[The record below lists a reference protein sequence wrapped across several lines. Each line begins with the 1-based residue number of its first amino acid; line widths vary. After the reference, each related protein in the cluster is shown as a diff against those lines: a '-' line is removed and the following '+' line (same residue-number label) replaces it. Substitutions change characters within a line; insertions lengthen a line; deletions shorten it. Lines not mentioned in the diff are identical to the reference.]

1 MDFSYLK
8 DMTVLYDYL
17 IDPNISS
24 MPFLK
29 INTLQ
34 KNKPIIKSTHLS
46 TSSNS
51 SQLTPQNKTTILQSI
66 KNFNPFTS
74 KDTQQNTGFLTGP
87 LSLNNYQI
95 NEESI
100 SGSYKTSSRE
110 TSSRS
115 LFSKTNSVNGSKD
128 DINKKEDNKK
138 KESEEQIQNKVNQ
151 LFGGDVLMNEP
162 FMEDEDSIALPQ
174 IVYLGDYCEPFY
186 LIIYKYLEEIT
197 ALFFIKVNNTQE
209 FEDTY
214 VSLSKLSKSK
224 ESITSF
230 DSITTKDNDGLVDVK
245 LRSEEFYYSLEA
257 TIRSDLDTIL
267 SHIEPPENQSNS
279 IDEQYKYI
287 IFKHSKMLVK
297 TSKGYLKQPNL
308 SKMLAQYIL
317 DLYDDMEKKQDCTE
331 LCIRSNSSFWIA
343 IKRQEQCDYILI
355 LPRNGFKELTE
366 IDDEFKKVI
375 ASFQQQQHDS
385 IMS

>member
-1 MDFSYLK
+1 
-8 DMTVLYDYL
+8 LYRIFY
-17 IDPNISS
+17 
-24 MPFLK
+24 FLF
-29 INTLQ
+29 LLHLFQ
-34 KNKPIIKSTHLS
+34 KPIIKSTHLS

-186 LIIYKYLEEIT
+186 LIIYK
-197 ALFFIKVNNTQE
+197 VNFN
-209 FEDTY
+209 
-214 VSLSKLSKSK
+214 K
-224 ESITSF
+224 
-230 DSITTKDNDGLVDVK
+230 
-245 LRSEEFYYSLEA
+245 
-257 TIRSDLDTIL
+257 
-267 SHIEPPENQSNS
+267 
-279 IDEQYKYI
+279 
-287 IFKHSKMLVK
+287 
-297 TSKGYLKQPNL
+297 
-308 SKMLAQYIL
+308 
-317 DLYDDMEKKQDCTE
+317 
-331 LCIRSNSSFWIA
+331 
-343 IKRQEQCDYILI
+343 
-355 LPRNGFKELTE
+355 
-366 IDDEFKKVI
+366 
-375 ASFQQQQHDS
+375 
-385 IMS
+385 